1 MEDILMKHKIRYFR
15 YFPIVILFLSLGAYL
30 SFRLSLLLFDV
41 VTIAEV
47 QDWPLFWSKAKEML
61 IIAAILFPANM
72 LIAWSRSIFIKD
84 AMQRMKVDYLKQVF
98 HKHINEFQKENNAVY
113 VSALTNDFN
122 IIEQDYFMSILEMSE
137 AIIGFITGIIIFI
150 IISPMILF
158 VGLGVMLING
168 LLSQIVTK
176 PVRKHNEE
184 RSILFAGYSGFIKE
198 VLSAFNIIKSNG
210 LEERVKENFYRK
222 SESVQEKKYVIDRIL
237 SFVYA
242 AQTANFSIIF
252 LGVMLFVSYMAIQGL
267 ITFAGIAV
275 IATNIDRVVEPIGVF
290 SQSIPRWMSVKSI
303 FKRIKESTENKE
315 NDIETI
321 NLDSFQES
329 IELNDVSFGYDDHQV
344 LSHVNLRL
352 EKGKKYLIIGPSGGG
367 KSTILRLLRKYFK
380 PQTGSI
386 FVDGI
391 ALNDVKKESYY
402 AKIAN
407 IEQQVFLFE
416 DTVRHNLTLYRDYSD
431 EVIWKAIEQAG
442 LKEFILSHEEGLDF
456 MILDNGKNISGGEKS
471 RIAIARGLISQAD
484 ILYLDEAFASL
495 DFERVKA
502 IESILIALNHVTVI
516 NVSHVVIEEHKALY
530 DQVIT
535 VHNKGLSIIDNTWWI
550 K

>member
-1 MEDILMKHKIRYFR
+1 MKHKIRYFR

-535 VHNKGLSIIDNTWWI
+535 VHNKGLSIIDNT
-550 K
+550 

>member
-535 VHNKGLSIIDNTWWI
+535 VHNKGLSIIDNT
-550 K
+550 